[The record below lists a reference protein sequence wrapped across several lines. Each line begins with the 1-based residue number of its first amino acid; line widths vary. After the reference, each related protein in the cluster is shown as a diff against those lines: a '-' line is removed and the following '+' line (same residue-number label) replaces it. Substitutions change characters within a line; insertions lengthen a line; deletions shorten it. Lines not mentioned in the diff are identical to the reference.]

1 MQTGYLLIF
10 NMQPLCHLL
19 LVSSCIFKI
28 LFSPPLSQTEQTDT
42 ELIVKFDKAPY
53 ICIAGLFSSV
63 CKLYFTGVIICHPIL
78 NLVKWTHKLQSLNL
92 AQL

>member
-1 MQTGYLLIF
+1 MREKNQIQKKMQTGYLLIF

-53 ICIAGLFSSV
+53 ICIAGLFSFALLHWGNHLSSN
-63 CKLYFTGVIICHPIL
+63 IE
-78 NLVKWTHKLQSLNL
+78 SS
-92 AQL
+92 